1 MNWKEMKGEKNERKW
16 KKIRNRLKETKGQN
30 FKKNKKWWSKIRM
43 KGNPLISGKE
53 K

>member
-1 MNWKEMKGEKNERKW
+1 MKGEKNERKNKGKW
-16 KKIRNRLKETKGQN
+16 RKIRNRLKETKGQN

-43 KGNPLISGKE
+43 KGNPLISRKE